1 MRWERSRGGGWFLE
15 DATRAKEPVAPF
27 SSPISNA
34 FWKQAI
40 ETDEYEYRGIPYT
53 GRKAVQL
60 TPTNSDDS
68 GAGAVTWSKE
78 KLPDSDDDD
87 GAGATDSKH
96 GMDTASP
103 KWEYDTE
110 DDVSEFDDLVADD
123 AEEQAEAR
131 RLKRLGLQLIMD
143 DKGELIWVPKGTSPT
158 SPVQPEDQPIPEQKS
173 DAISDDAPAPAVKTE
188 SKPKRQPI
196 IIEYRKA
203 VPTRYLVDSD
213 DESELPPRR
222 KRARGN

>member
-1 MRWERSRGGGWFLE
+1 MGSEGLGSIIAGSILSPILLERYAAGSARGAGGGWFLE
-15 DATRAKEPVAPF
+15 DATRAKVPVAPF
-27 SSPISNA
+27 SLPISNA
-34 FWKQAI
+34 FWKHAI

-53 GRKAVQL
+53 GRKAVQS
-60 TPTNSDDS
+60 TPANSDDS

-96 GMDTASP
+96 DMDTASP
-103 KWEYDTE
+103 KWEYDTPGEYDTGTE
-110 DDVSEFDDLVADD
+110 DDVSEFGDLVADD

-158 SPVQPEDQPIPEQKS
+158 
-173 DAISDDAPAPAVKTE
+173 
-188 SKPKRQPI
+188 I
-196 IIEYRKA
+196 ITVHR
-203 VPTRYLVDSD
+203 S
-213 DESELPPRR
+213 
-222 KRARGN
+222 ARGSV